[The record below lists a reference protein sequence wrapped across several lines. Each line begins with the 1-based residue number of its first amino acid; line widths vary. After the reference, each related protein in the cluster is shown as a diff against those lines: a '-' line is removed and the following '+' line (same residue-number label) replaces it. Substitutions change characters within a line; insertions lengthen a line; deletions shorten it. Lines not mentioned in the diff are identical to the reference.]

1 MRRGID
7 WLLQPSPR
15 SIAAAGAFVAT
26 EVGAQGYM
34 SGVQVPDTVQRGTA
48 AMASPAMQG
57 TGGFSEKPPPFWR
70 EIAQQVFAT
79 P

>member
-1 MRRGID
+1 MV
-7 WLLQPSPR
+7 
-15 SIAAAGAFVAT
+15 AAAKPEVNCRCGRFVAT
-26 EVGAQGYM
+26 EVGALGYM

-70 EIAQQVFAT
+70 EIQVD
-79 P
+79 